1 MEAPDEKGHFYLS
14 EVPTYDQL
22 IESDRKLSEDLER
35 KTSIIPT
42 QDFTE
47 NGIPIKTPVISGE
60 SIEQENNVCI
70 LIACSIIYKSIYAM
84 HVYFVR
90 KEWLGITPSSSLSII
105 ST

>member
-47 NGIPIKTPVISGE
+47 NGTVTSTDLALEKLLDNLDRDVVISDFDE
-60 SIEQENNVCI
+60 
-70 LIACSIIYKSIYAM
+70 L
-84 HVYFVR
+84 
-90 KEWLGITPSSSLSII
+90 PSLDF
-105 ST
+105 